1 MYFYSRINNIGVSAG
16 NLTGSPLG
24 DALFLDPTMEV
35 YAQDEDHVNGYTAD
49 IRSKYGDPVRDQL
62 TGQVLQIPENFNEI
76 TNPLGRMSAQPGRQS
91 HCQPDGR
98 TRYLG

>member
-1 MYFYSRINNIGVSAG
+1 
-16 NLTGSPLG
+16 
-24 DALFLDPTMEV
+24 MEV
-35 YAQDEDHVNGYTAD
+35 YAQDEDHENGYTAD

-76 TNPLGRMSAQPGRQS
+76 TNPAGPHVRTARKKKQFRQS